1 MSDALRIGVIG
12 VGYLGRIHAK
22 IYAGMPDVKLVGV
35 ADINARTAGE
45 ISGQYQ
51 CAGHTD
57 PYALIDQVDAV
68 SIAVPTSAHKE
79 VALPYIEAGKHV
91 LLEKPIAP
99 TVTEAQ
105 VIVDHADHAGVAL
118 LIGHLERF
126 NAGIMALAD
135 RVSEPRF
142 IEVHRLGTFV
152 ERATDVDVVTDL
164 MIHDIDIVLFLV
176 NAELTYVSAVG
187 SPVVTDHVD
196 IANARL
202 EFDNNAV
209 ANVTAS
215 RVSNKKFRRI
225 RVFGADSYQALNYI
239 DQQIEVVRK
248 TEPQPGQKFPGLE
261 TETIQV
267 APRPPLDAELD
278 HFVRVV
284 RNNTQPLVNGHDGL
298 KALRVAEQVKAKID
312 ACVT

>member
-1 MSDALRIGVIG
+1 M
-12 VGYLGRIHAK
+12 GYLGSIHAK
-22 IYAGMPDVKLVGV
+22 IYAGMPDVELVGV
-35 ADINARTAGE
+35 ADTDADTADE
-45 ISGQYQ
+45 IGAQFQ

-57 PYALIDQVDAV
+57 PYALIDRVDAV
-68 SIAVPTSAHKE
+68 SIAVPTSVHRE

-99 TVTEAQ
+99 TVAEAQ
-105 VIVDHADHAGVAL
+105 VIVDHADRAGVAL

-135 RVSEPRF
+135 RVSQPRF

-187 SPVVTDHVD
+187 SPVLTDHVD

-215 RVSNKKFRRI
+215 RVSSRKFRRI
-225 RVFGADSYQALNYI
+225 RIFGADSYQALNYI

-248 TEPQPGQKFPGLE
+248 TAPQPGQRFPGLE

-267 APRPPLDAELD
+267 PPRPPLDAELD
-278 HFVRVV
+278 HFVRVA
-284 RNNTQPLVNGHDGL
+284 RDGTRPLVDGHDGL
-298 KALRVAEQVKAKID
+298 KALRVAEQVKAKIE

>member
-22 IYAGMPDVKLVGV
+22 IYADMPDVELVGI
-35 ADINARTAGE
+35 ADINAHTAGE

-51 CAGHTD
+51 CAGYTD
-57 PYALIDQVDAV
+57 PSALIDQVDAV

-91 LLEKPIAP
+91 LLEKPIAS
-99 TVTEAQ
+99 TVTDAQ
-105 VIVDHADHAGVAL
+105 VIVDRADRAGVAL

-176 NAELTYVSAVG
+176 KAELTYVSAVG
-187 SPVVTDHVD
+187 SPVLTDHVD

-202 EFDNNAV
+202 EFNNNAV

-248 TEPQPGQKFPGLE
+248 TAPRPGQKFPGLE

-267 APRPPLDAELD
+267 APRPSLDAELE

-298 KALRVAEQVKAKID
+298 KALRVAEQVKSKID

>member
-22 IYAGMPDVKLVGV
+22 IYAGMPDVELVGV

-105 VIVDHADHAGVAL
+105 VIVEHADHAGVAL

-152 ERATDVDVVTDL
+152 DRATDVDVVTDL

-176 NAELTYVSAVG
+176 KAELTYVSAVG

-202 EFDNNAV
+202 EFENNAV
-209 ANVTAS
+209 ANV
-215 RVSNKKFRRI
+215 N
-225 RVFGADSYQALNYI
+225 SYQALNYI
-239 DQQIEVVRK
+239 DQQIEVVSK
-248 TEPQPGQKFPGLE
+248 TEPRPGQKFPGLE
-261 TETIQV
+261 TEIIQV
-267 APRPPLDAELD
+267 APRLPLDAELE
-278 HFVRVV
+278 HFVRVI

-312 ACVT
+312 ACLI